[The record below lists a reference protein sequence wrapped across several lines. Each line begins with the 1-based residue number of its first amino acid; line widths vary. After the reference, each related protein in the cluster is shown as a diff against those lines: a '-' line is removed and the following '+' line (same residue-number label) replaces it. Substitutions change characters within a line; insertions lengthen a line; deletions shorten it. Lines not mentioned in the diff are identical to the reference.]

1 MHAGMSAGQLQLS
14 GPRSSEDILH
24 NNADETLRR
33 AVRWSTDIVALYLHW
48 HGFIRGSLSLQL
60 ESWNLNILH

>member
-1 MHAGMSAGQLQLS
+1 MHGCVQVGWAE
-14 GPRSSEDILH
+14 EDGLR

-48 HGFIRGSLSLQL
+48 HGFIIGSLSLQL
-60 ESWNLNILH
+60 